1 MSEGDTFREQA
12 EEARKMAA
20 RSLSEADKAFWLG
33 VAEDRAAGGRSRRRR
48 KAKKLTLL

>member
-33 VAEDRAAGGRSRRRR
+33 VAEDWIKLARQVDEAVAAAKR
-48 KAKKLTLL
+48 KS